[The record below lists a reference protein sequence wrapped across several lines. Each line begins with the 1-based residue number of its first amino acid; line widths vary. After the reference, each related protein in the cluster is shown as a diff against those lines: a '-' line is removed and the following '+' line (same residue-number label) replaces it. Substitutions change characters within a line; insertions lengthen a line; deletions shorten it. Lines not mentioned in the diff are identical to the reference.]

1 VHMVRVAHISD
12 SHLGC
17 SQFQLVERKEDARKC
32 LEKAV
37 NMAMRHS
44 PDILVH
50 TGDLF
55 DNPYPSW
62 DDANFTLDLFK
73 KVNEKVYSIVLQG
86 NHDLPYGYR
95 RTQSPVLAL
104 QNAGFITS
112 TGSETYLSKTEVFD
126 GKSVDIHMV
135 SWTRPR
141 ELQGIIDY
149 IPLSDNISLPF
160 AHDIPSP
167 RDLVPSHFDYVGIG
181 HKHNFWLDEDLDLG
195 RPGSTCI
202 VDWRREQGGKK
213 KLIIADVSS
222 TGNEY
227 STETL
232 NDVRE
237 FKYLTGINITGMGP
251 TEAEEI
257 MRNRLESLSP
267 RKTKPIIIM
276 EVDGT
281 IDSETENEL
290 NRADLLRYG
299 EDLLKPL
306 FFHIEPMWS
315 SLGPRAI
322 KLTEPLNMA
331 RSIEDYVK
339 QTGEGNLI
347 ELLAGLEKFIGSEA
361 E

>member
-1 VHMVRVAHISD
+1 MVRVVHISD

-17 SQFQLVERKEDARKC
+17 SQFQLFERREDARKC
-32 LEKAV
+32 LKKAV
-37 NMAMRHS
+37 DMALRYS

-55 DNPYPSW
+55 DSPYPSW
-62 DDANFTLDLFK
+62 DDTNFTLDLFK
-73 KVNEKVYSIVLQG
+73 NLKEKVFTIVLQG
-86 NHDLPYGYR
+86 NHDFPYGYR

-104 QNAGFITS
+104 QNAGFIVS
-112 TGSETYLSKTEVFD
+112 TGFETYLSTTERFD
-126 GKSVDIHMV
+126 GESVDIHMV
-135 SWTRPR
+135 SFTRPR
-141 ELQGIIDY
+141 ELQSVIEY
-149 IPLSDNISLPF
+149 IPASDNTSLLF

-181 HKHNFWLDEDLDLG
+181 HKHNFWLDEDLDIG
-195 RPGSTCI
+195 RPGSTCV

-213 KLIIADVSS
+213 KLIVVDVSV

-227 STETL
+227 TTETL

-251 TEAEEI
+251 AEAEEV
-257 MRNRLESLSP
+257 MRNHLEALSP
-267 RKTKPIIIM
+267 KKGKPIIIM
-276 EVDGT
+276 EVDGI

-290 NRADLLRYG
+290 NRADLLKYG
-299 EDLLKPL
+299 EELLKPL
-306 FFHIEPMWS
+306 FFHIESKWS

-322 KLTEPLNMA
+322 KLSEPLNVEK
-331 RSIEDYVK
+331 SIEEYVK
-339 QTGEGNLI
+339 QTGEGDAVK
-347 ELLAGLEKFIGSEA
+347 LLGGLTKIIGSEA